1 MGSINLVVGGTAG
14 LVLDLI
20 INEPNVLASELGV
33 LVGCGDGVRYG
44 KVLRVRY
51 SSIEGQPKRS
61 STTGGAH
68 EETQRPLE

>member
-33 LVGCGDGVRYG
+33 LVGCGDGVWYG
-44 KVLRVRY
+44 KAPSMGGLRFVCCN
-51 SSIEGQPKRS
+51 SSVYM
-61 STTGGAH
+61 TG
-68 EETQRPLE
+68 